1 MHIMNYHRRKS
12 GGIYMTRLDV
22 FIRKLLLDHLSLS
35 YLELTPHQED
45 LLNQM
50 ILESYENQAYCFLN
64 IDEKV
69 NQISEAY
76 RARFFSA

>member
-1 MHIMNYHRRKS
+1 
-12 GGIYMTRLDV
+12 MTRLDI

-50 ILESYENQAYCFLN
+50 IAESYENQAYRCLS

-69 NQISEAY
+69 AQITKAY
-76 RARFFSA
+76 RTRFYQYGSTLS

>member
-1 MHIMNYHRRKS
+1 
-12 GGIYMTRLDV
+12 MTRLDV

-50 ILESYENQAYCFLN
+50 IEESYENQAYRSMS

-69 NQISEAY
+69 NQITKAY
-76 RARFFSA
+76 RTRFFSA

>member
-1 MHIMNYHRRKS
+1 
-12 GGIYMTRLDV
+12 MTRLDV